1 MSTPRIS
8 PHSLPDLKST
18 TDDALTNYLLSL
30 NFTPIHTK
38 LDTRLAL
45 GYTSVIIAAITFAAD
60 YKLGWEA
67 TKTWTAVAVVAY
79 GALNAALTYWMWAVE
94 KGVVFEGQREGVKIS
109 LASSTKKHTPV
120 YYLAVTVTDAAE
132 TVSKPVVKRLEA
144 PFTSFF
150 TADGFFVAKP
160 FQQWLAGSVKS
171 IGNVDVKNAV
181 REAVVGAEGDV
192 NGLGVAEADE
202 GESSGVASGKA
213 SKRGKRKG

>member
-1 MSTPRIS
+1 M
-8 PHSLPDLKST
+8 
-18 TDDALTNYLLSL
+18 
-30 NFTPIHTK
+30 
-38 LDTRLAL
+38 
-45 GYTSVIIAAITFAAD
+45 
-60 YKLGWEA
+60 
-67 TKTWTAVAVVAY
+67 
-79 GALNAALTYWMWAVE
+79 
-94 KGVVFEGQREGVKIS
+94 
-109 LASSTKKHTPV
+109 
-120 YYLAVTVTDAAE
+120 
-132 TVSKPVVKRLEA
+132 VKRLEA

>member
-1 MSTPRIS
+1 MLRCFLHHSDEVPIQHSDVKGTTPTLGTQVLRLQRTTMSTPRIS

-94 KGVVFEGQREGVKIS
+94 KGVVFEGQREGVKVRS
-109 LASSTKKHTPV
+109 LSPMI
-120 YYLAVTVTDAAE
+120 L
-132 TVSKPVVKRLEA
+132 KRH
-144 PFTSFF
+144 
-150 TADGFFVAKP
+150 
-160 FQQWLAGSVKS
+160 Q
-171 IGNVDVKNAV
+171 
-181 REAVVGAEGDV
+181 
-192 NGLGVAEADE
+192 
-202 GESSGVASGKA
+202 
-213 SKRGKRKG
+213 